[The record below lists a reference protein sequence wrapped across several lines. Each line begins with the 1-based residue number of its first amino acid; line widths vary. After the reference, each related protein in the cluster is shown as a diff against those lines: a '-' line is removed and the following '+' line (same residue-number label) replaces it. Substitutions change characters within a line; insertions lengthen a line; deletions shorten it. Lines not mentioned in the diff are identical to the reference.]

1 MKKRDKRILI
11 FFIISMNL
19 KLAFRNLLKN
29 KVYSFLIIGG
39 FSIGFA
45 ACILIGL
52 FYNTETTVNNDF
64 INHKQI
70 YRIYDVKKNRCNINW
85 DLHPV
90 LVSDYTAIENACPLD
105 YNISDDLTIKDEQ
118 TNISAKFTHL
128 LTTTE
133 NFFSIFSVDLVES
146 LSGKPFAG
154 RESIAVSTTLAKS
167 LFGTRNP
174 VGKQVNIGNYFFGT
188 VTSVFR
194 ELPVNSSFSADIIL
208 NSENEKFRISSTNI
222 NGFRYNPTNHF
233 VQLREGTS
241 PGDLINE
248 LNASDKIK
256 ALDIDSLALQGLD
269 EIYLSDLTIK
279 SRHARGNPVLLKI
292 FLAIAFLILLLSS
305 INYLNFSVS
314 MQYAKLSETGV
325 KKTFGAGWKE
335 LMSNSLAEVT
345 LGIMIS
351 LILAVGI
358 AEIALPYSKSLFGKG
373 MFIDRSDVLAVAPFF
388 LFILIVVILVN
399 CIAPI
404 YFLSKFNI
412 TESLSGY
419 KANRNKKQI
428 WKQGLLTFQL
438 LASITLITIVM
449 IIFRQLHFVKHSDPG
464 FNQEQLLRINIPYR
478 FQQTDVL
485 RLELDNLSFVES
497 TSLSSGCPGMINH
510 KMDNDHEGKS
520 VTVNCIYVGDN
531 YLKTMGMQL
540 IHGRDFLEGDIKRA
554 CLINEEALKQY
565 GWESAEGK
573 MFRFSSE
580 EEYEV
585 IGVISDFKFESFH
598 YPVEPLA
605 LLYTGA
611 DFGNVLSVRLNPGN
625 AGQQVEQINSV
636 WKRLSPFEPFSFIF
650 YDDFYQSFYE
660 KEEKLVSSITFFTI
674 IAIVLT
680 CMGILGQIFMICLG
694 RVKEIAIRKISG
706 ATIYEVILMLNRDFI
721 KWFLLAF
728 IIATPVS
735 WYSTHKW
742 LENFAY
748 KTSLNWW
755 IFALTGLLAV
765 FIILIT
771 VSWQSWRAATRNPA
785 EALKYE

>member
-1 MKKRDKRILI
+1 M
-11 FFIISMNL
+11 ISMNL

-29 KVYSFLIIGG
+29 RVYSFLIIGG
-39 FSIGFA
+39 FAIGFA

-52 FYNTETTVNNDF
+52 FFNSETTVNNDF
-64 INHKQI
+64 ANHKQI

-90 LVSDYTAIENACPLD
+90 LISDYTAIENACPLD

-118 TNISAKFTHL
+118 TNISAEFTHL

-133 NFFSIFSVDLVES
+133 NFFSIFSVDLAES

-154 RESIAVSTTLAKS
+154 RESVAVSTAMAKS

-174 VGKQVNIGNYFFGT
+174 LGKQVNIGNYFFGT

-194 ELPVNSSFSADIIL
+194 ELPANSSFSADIIL

-233 VQLREGTS
+233 VQLRKGVS
-241 PGDLINE
+241 RGDLIIE
-248 LNASDKIK
+248 LNANDKIK
-256 ALDIDSLALQGLD
+256 ALDIDSLSLQGLD

-292 FLAIAFLILLLSS
+292 FLAIALLILLLSS
-305 INYLNFSVS
+305 INYLNFTVS
-314 MQYAKLSETGV
+314 MQYAKLRETGI
-325 KKTFGAGWKE
+325 KKTFGACWKE
-335 LMSNSLAEVT
+335 LVSYALIEVT

-351 LILAVGI
+351 LLLAGGI
-358 AEIALPYSKSLFGKG
+358 VYIALPWSESLFGKG
-373 MFIDRSDVLAVAPFF
+373 MYIDWSDVLAVAPFF
-388 LFILIVVILVN
+388 LFVLLLVILVN
-399 CIAPI
+399 SIAPI
-404 YFLSKFNI
+404 YILSKFNI

-419 KANRNKKQI
+419 KESKNKKQI

-438 LASITLITIVM
+438 LVSIALITIVLV
-449 IIFRQLHFVKHSDPG
+449 IFRQLHFVKHSDPG
-464 FNQEQLLRINIPYR
+464 FNQELLLRINIPYR
-478 FQQTDVL
+478 FQQTDGL
-485 RLELDNLSFVES
+485 RQELNNLSFVES

-510 KMDNDHEGKS
+510 KMDNDYEGKS

-531 YLKTMGMQL
+531 YLKTMGMEL
-540 IHGRDFLEGDIKRA
+540 MHGRDFLEGDIKGA

-565 GWESAEGK
+565 GWESVEGK
-573 MFRFSSE
+573 MFRFSGE

-585 IGVISDFKFESFH
+585 IGIIKDFKFESFH

-611 DFGNVLSVRLNPGN
+611 DFANVLSVRLTPGN
-625 AGQQVEQINSV
+625 GRQHIEQINNV
-636 WKRLSPFEPFSFIF
+636 WKTLSPFEPFTFIF
-650 YDDFYQSFYE
+650 YDYFYQSFYE
-660 KEEKLVSSITFFTI
+660 KEEKLVSSITFFAI
-674 IAIVLT
+674 ITIVLT
-680 CMGILGQIFMICLG
+680 CMGILGQIFMNCLG

-706 ATIYEVILMLNRDFI
+706 ATISEVILMLNRDII
-721 KWFLLAF
+721 KWLLLALL
-728 IIATPVS
+728 IATPVS

-748 KTSLNWW
+748 KTELRWW
-755 IFALTGLLAV
+755 VFALAGLLALG
-765 FIILIT
+765 IALLT
-771 VSWQSWRAATRNPA
+771 VSWHSWRAATRNPV
-785 EALKYE
+785 EALRYE